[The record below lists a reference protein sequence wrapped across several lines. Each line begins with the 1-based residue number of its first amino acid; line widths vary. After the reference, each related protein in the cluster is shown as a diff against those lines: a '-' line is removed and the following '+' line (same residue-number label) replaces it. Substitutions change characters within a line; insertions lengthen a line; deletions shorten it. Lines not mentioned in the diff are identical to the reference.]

1 MHAYL
6 IVLAGGTMGRT
17 YKLADPVVVLGRSM
31 EAHIRLDNDGVSRA
45 HAKMT
50 RRQNGRT
57 TIEDLGSLNG
67 TYVNGVRI
75 ESHELADG
83 DRIQLGASTMVKF
96 SYQDMVEEQYQRQL
110 YDSATRDDLTELH
123 NRRYFNEQ
131 LSKDFSHAIRHQRC
145 LSVLMLDLDYFKS
158 VNDTHGHAA
167 GDTVLHTVGA
177 TIQGAVRNED
187 LACRVGGEEIAIV
200 LRDTTA
206 SDAFVLA
213 ERLRA
218 LVRDT
223 KVYHA
228 GKELSVTVSIGIAS
242 LDPKRHRD
250 PSGLVEEADK
260 NLYEAK
266 RAGRDRVHPPASAA

>member
-17 YKLADPVVVLGRSM
+17 HRLADPMVVLGRSM
-31 EAHIRLDNDGVSRA
+31 EAHIRLDNDGVSRS
-45 HAKMT
+45 HAKLT
-50 RRQNGRT
+50 RANNGRT
-57 TIEDLGSLNG
+57 IIEDLGSLNG
-67 TYVNGVRI
+67 TFINGVRI

-83 DRIQLGASTMVKF
+83 DRIQLGASTMLKF
-96 SYQDMVEEQYQRQL
+96 SYQDMVEEQYQKQL

-131 LSKDFSHAIRHQRC
+131 LSKDFSHAIRHERA

-167 GDTVLHTVGA
+167 GDTVLHGVGS
-177 TIQGAVRNED
+177 TIQRAIRNED

-200 LRDTTA
+200 LRDTSSSA
-206 SDAFVLA
+206 AFTLA
-213 ERLRA
+213 ERLRG

-223 KVYHA
+223 RVYHA
-228 GKELSVTVSIGIAS
+228 GKQLSVTVSIGIAS
-242 LDPKRHRD
+242 LDRKRHRD
-250 PSGLVEEADK
+250 PVELVEEADQ
-260 NLYEAK
+260 NLYAAK